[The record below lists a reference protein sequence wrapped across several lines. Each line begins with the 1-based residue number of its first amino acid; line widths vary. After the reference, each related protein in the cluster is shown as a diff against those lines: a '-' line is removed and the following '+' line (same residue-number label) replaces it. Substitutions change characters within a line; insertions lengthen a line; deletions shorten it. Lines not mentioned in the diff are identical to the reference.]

1 MRVMDKGLKV
11 SRRGLLGAGTA
22 SLVALTVM
30 PGGMIVGADSAWAV
44 TASNLKP
51 ETFVTLVQM
60 SRDIYPH
67 DRVADRFY
75 AAVVQGFDKAAGTS
89 GDDKALFENGVTG
102 LDEAAKGAHGVP
114 YIDVGWESDRV
125 TLLRGMEKSPFFQ
138 KVRGTLVV
146 GIYNNPEVWPVFGY
160 EGESA
165 SKGGYINRGFDDID
179 WLDQV

>member
-1 MRVMDKGLKV
+1 MRVMDKRLHV
-11 SRRGLLGAGTA
+11 SRRGVLGAGAA
-22 SLVALTVM
+22 SAVALTVM

-44 TASNLKP
+44 TASNLRP
-51 ETFVTLVQM
+51 ESFVTLVQM
-60 SRDIYPH
+60 ARDIYPH

-75 AAVVQGFDKAAGTS
+75 AGVIQGFDQEAGKS
-89 GDDKALFENGVTG
+89 DDAKALLENGVTG
-102 LDEAAKGAHGVP
+102 LDEAAKGAHGVA
-114 YIDVGWESDRV
+114 YIDVGWESQRV
-125 TLLRGMEKSPFFQ
+125 ALLRGMEKSPFFQ

-146 GIYNNPEVWPVFGY
+146 GIYNNQEVWPLFGY